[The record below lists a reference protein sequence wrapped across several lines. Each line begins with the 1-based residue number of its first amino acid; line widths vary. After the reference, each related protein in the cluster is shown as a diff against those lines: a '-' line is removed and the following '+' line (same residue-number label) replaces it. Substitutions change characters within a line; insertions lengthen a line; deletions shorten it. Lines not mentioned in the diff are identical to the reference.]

1 MVAVNFSSSWPTHVH
16 TESIYR
22 MTLSSCNLVLA
33 VLLLLIISVTAVTVS
48 QPWQCDSENCRRYEL
63 RELFEEA
70 LVSSSDALWQLQQ
83 IYFDPSSDQS
93 PALVNCTCHDDI
105 NNIIIICMEGFHLY
119 IIITL
124 NSATL
129 AT

>member
-1 MVAVNFSSSWPTHVH
+1 
-16 TESIYR
+16 
-22 MTLSSCNLVLA
+22 MTLSSCNLVTA
-33 VLLLLIISVTAVTVS
+33 VLLLLRVTAVTIS

-70 LVSSSDALWQLQQ
+70 LVSCSDALWQLQQ